1 MVNPQENS
9 KKFLNFFG
17 TTYRCCASSAGTPA
31 LNILPAC
38 SAMSSKTSR
47 TAAIPRCP
55 QSCPCPGTN
64 NVSLSHDA
72 KVFSVARPPKPVVFS
87 SRHAG
92 SHPGASKPPV
102 YTTFFSGTHAP
113 RLRTHAWQR
122 VSDHVSLAHLL

>member
-1 MVNPQENS
+1 MRSGFHARKRWERLRLVDIGHSPAIDFQELLSSESPGPMVNPQENT
-9 KKFLNFFG
+9 KKCLNFFG

-38 SAMSSKTSR
+38 SAMSSKTAH

-64 NVSLSHDA
+64 NVSLSHEA
-72 KVFSVARPPKPVVFS
+72 KVFSVARHPETVVFS

-92 SHPGASKPPV
+92 YHP
-102 YTTFFSGTHAP
+102 
-113 RLRTHAWQR
+113 
-122 VSDHVSLAHLL
+122 